1 LNIDSWPL
9 DRPNRHGAPMS
20 PSVSHRRQPGRPRRP
35 SRGRNRPPQRLA
47 IFTVVI
53 RSALV
58 VTVVGS
64 IAGGG
69 YFAFRDN
76 LLARPMTEMK
86 ITAEDQ
92 IADLRA
98 QADRIMSRLDQRQV
112 EQQVNALL
120 QRQAMLEQQISALTD
135 DLQSATA
142 SINSKTP
149 APDSGGVIGTNGPP
163 VAAGA
168 LAVSKPR
175 SASAHHRLGPR
186 AHRRLA
192 GRPRQHGGDQ
202 AAPAA
207 TPAPAATQTDLGK
220 PSLIP
225 N

>member
-1 LNIDSWPL
+1 
-9 DRPNRHGAPMS
+9 MS

-58 VTVVGS
+58 VMVVGS
-64 IAGGG
+64 IAAGG

-76 LLARPMTEMK
+76 LLARAMTETK
-86 ITAEDQ
+86 IASEGQ
-92 IADLRA
+92 IADLRVR
-98 QADRIMSRLDQRQV
+98 ADRIMNRLDQGQV

-120 QRQAMLEQQISALTD
+120 QRQATLEKQISALTD

-142 SINSKTP
+142 SINLKTL
-149 APDSGGVIGTNGPP
+149 APDSGMIGTNGPP
-163 VAAGA
+163 VAVGA
-168 LAVSKPR
+168 LAVSKPK
-175 SASAHHRLGPR
+175 SASTHHRPGPR

-192 GRPRQHGGDQ
+192 ARPRQNGGDQ

-207 TPAPAATQTDLGK
+207 TPAPAATQMDLGK
-220 PSLIP
+220 PSLVP

>member
-1 LNIDSWPL
+1 
-9 DRPNRHGAPMS
+9 MS

-58 VTVVGS
+58 VMVVGS
-64 IAGGG
+64 IAAGG

-76 LLARPMTEMK
+76 LLARAMTETK
-86 ITAEDQ
+86 ITSEGQ
-92 IADLRA
+92 IADLRVR
-98 QADRIMSRLDQRQV
+98 ADRILSRLDQGQV

-120 QRQAMLEQQISALTD
+120 QRQATLEKQISALTD

-142 SINSKTP
+142 SINLKTL
-149 APDSGGVIGTNGPP
+149 APDSGGMIGINGPP
-163 VAAGA
+163 VAVGA
-168 LAVSKPR
+168 LAVSKPK
-175 SASAHHRLGPR
+175 SASTHHRPGPR

-192 GRPRQHGGDQ
+192 ARPRQNGGDQ

-207 TPAPAATQTDLGK
+207 TPAPAATQMDLGK
-220 PSLIP
+220 PSLVP

>member
-1 LNIDSWPL
+1 
-9 DRPNRHGAPMS
+9 MS

-35 SRGRNRPPQRLA
+35 SRGGNRPPQRLA

-58 VTVVGS
+58 VMAVGS
-64 IAGGG
+64 IAAGG

-76 LLARPMTEMK
+76 LLARPMTETK
-86 ITAEDQ
+86 ITSEDQ
-92 IADLRA
+92 IADLRMR
-98 QADRIMSRLDQRQV
+98 ADRIMNRLDQRQV

-120 QRQAMLEQQISALTD
+120 QRQAALEKQISTLTD

-142 SINSKTP
+142 SIGPKTL

-163 VAAGA
+163 VPAAA
-168 LAVSKPR
+168 LAVSKPK
-175 SASAHHRLGPR
+175 SASTRHRLGPR
-186 AHRRLA
+186 AHRRVA
-192 GRPRQHGGDQ
+192 ARPRQPGGDQ

-207 TPAPAATQTDLGK
+207 TPAPATTQMDLGK
-220 PSLIP
+220 PSLVP

>member
-1 LNIDSWPL
+1 
-9 DRPNRHGAPMS
+9 MS

-58 VTVVGS
+58 VMVVGS
-64 IAGGG
+64 IAAGG

-76 LLARPMTEMK
+76 LLARAMTETK
-86 ITAEDQ
+86 IASEGQ
-92 IADLRA
+92 IADLRVR
-98 QADRIMSRLDQRQV
+98 ADRIMNRLDQGQV

-120 QRQAMLEQQISALTD
+120 QRQATLEKQISALTD

-142 SINSKTP
+142 SINLKTL
-149 APDSGGVIGTNGPP
+149 APDSGGMIGTNGPP
-163 VAAGA
+163 VAVGA
-168 LAVSKPR
+168 LAVSKPK
-175 SASAHHRLGPR
+175 SASTHHRPGPR

-192 GRPRQHGGDQ
+192 TRPRQNGGDQ

-207 TPAPAATQTDLGK
+207 TPAPAATQMDLGK
-220 PSLIP
+220 PSLVP